1 METAEVIDVSD
12 TPAVRPIDPASIK
25 TPPASV
31 PTNDNIVEQ
40 PDPGSTFNVMRDKL
54 DALMKEVNNKGPIQ
68 PDKTTQPAPEPAKD
82 EKKTD
87 SKADAKAEDKP
98 TETVPET
105 FTSAKAADW
114 KKLKEARAE
123 AEKKA
128 SDFEKKLLEKE
139 KQVLEIENKYK
150 SQDREPEFKK
160 EIDRIKAER
169 DKLEAQLE
177 SVALERSE
185 RFQST
190 FTKGIESAVA
200 SAKEAVGDANA
211 SLVAELMEL
220 PPSKWR
226 KEQLNKIREGLEGLD
241 QGQFDIAIREND
253 KARAERADALKNAKE
268 NYSKLKGIEA
278 ETANRAAELRKAKTQ
293 STINRVLE
301 MARAYDAFKPIDND
315 PEHNL
320 LVRQNEERI
329 GKFFNM
335 EMAPDEMA
343 VMPVVAAEGRRLME
357 KVVPSLQAKIKELEE
372 TVKAM
377 QNANP
382 KPSGGAPGNSTNS
395 KPTSFAEAFQQ
406 HWPGQ
411 G

>member
-12 TPAVRPIDPASIK
+12 TPQVTRLDPSTIK
-25 TPPASV
+25 APPTGV

-40 PDPGSTFNVMRDKL
+40 PDPGSTFNSMRDKL
-54 DALMKEVNNKGPIQ
+54 DALMKEVTNKAVA
-68 PDKTTQPAPEPAKD
+68 PDKTTQPQPEPVKE
-82 EKKTD
+82 EKKL
-87 SKADAKAEDKP
+87 DAKPEEKPAEV
-98 TETVPET
+98 VPET

-128 SDFEKKLLEKE
+128 SEFEKRLLEKE
-139 KQVLEIENKYK
+139 KALLEVENKFK
-150 SQDREPEFKK
+150 SQDRTPEFQKQ
-160 EIDRIKAER
+160 IDQIKSER

-190 FTKGIESAVA
+190 FTKAIDSAVA

-211 SLVAELMEL
+211 SLVAELMDL

-226 KEQLNKIREGLEGLD
+226 KEQLNKIRENLEGLD

-268 NYSKLKGIEA
+268 NYAKLKGIEA
-278 ETANRAAELRKAKTQ
+278 ETQNRAAELRKAQTQ
-293 STINRVLE
+293 STINRVLD
-301 MARAYDAFKPIDND
+301 MARAYDSFKPIDND

-320 LVRQNEERI
+320 TVRQNEERI
-329 GKFFNM
+329 GKFFNL
-335 EMAPDEMA
+335 ELPADEMA

-357 KVVPSLQAKIKELEE
+357 KVVPSLQAKIKELEA
-372 TVKAM
+372 TVEAM
-377 QNANP
+377 KNSNP
-382 KPSGGAPGNSTNS
+382 KPSGGAPGNPNTQP
-395 KPTSFAEAFQQ
+395 KTFAEAFQQ

-411 G
+411 PQ